1 MTAPKQPPA
10 MRIKSRWF
18 KDDAAKSP
26 AEQASAMA
34 FVVFRVA
41 NQMVKRLRAA
51 DFDVDAGMP
60 YFDVLRES
68 LVYFVA
74 LTDRMAHAR
83 LDAHDREAF
92 TVSLVHHV
100 ARHLAENEREFLG
113 TGPAGVADALAA
125 QRVYADRFVDLVND
139 VLPHYGEFGAA
150 PRTAPRADGGHSDAP
165 APAFEPDFAFV
176 RYFGNRLEPALPPKD
191 RRWVLDQVMA
201 IEAPEALEI
210 IQRAMHQLHDPT
222 PGTARRSRAAVSGD

>member
-1 MTAPKQPPA
+1 

-18 KDDAAKSP
+18 KDDAGKSP

-41 NQMVKRLRAA
+41 HQMVKRLRAA
-51 DFDVDAGMP
+51 DYDVDAGTP
-60 YFDVLRES
+60 YFQVLREA

-74 LTDRMAHAR
+74 LTDRMAYAR

-92 TVSLVHHV
+92 TVALV
-100 ARHLAENEREFLG
+100 RHLARHVSENEREFLG
-113 TGPAGVADALAA
+113 TEGAATNDPAQAE
-125 QRVYADRFVDLVND
+125 RVYADRFVDLVNE

-150 PRTAPRADGGHSDAP
+150 PRPRAAGNADAADGASAVD
-165 APAFEPDFAFV
+165 FEPDFAFV
-176 RYFGNRLEPALPPKD
+176 RYFGSRLEPALPPKD

-210 IQRAMHQLHDPT
+210 IRRAMHQLHDTSPH
-222 PGTARRSRAAVSGD
+222 PRRAREATTGE